1 MVNLPFFYGL
11 IAWGCDRVFIFSDS
25 RPFIDP
31 KNSQKLRGAL
41 YTKQGIEQGEMM
53 LLDRMLTKRFGE
65 LPSAIEM
72 RLSQASIA
80 DLELWSDRV
89 FKIGK
94 CDRVFIVAR
103 NP

>member
-1 MVNLPFFYGL
+1 MVDLPFFYGL

-31 KNSQKLRGAL
+31 KNSQKRRDAL

-53 LLDRMLTKRFGE
+53 LLRRMLTKRFGE

-72 RLSQASIA
+72 RLTQALIA
-80 DLELWSDRV
+80 DLELWSDRILEAKTLTDV
-89 FKIGK
+89 F
-94 CDRVFIVAR
+94 
-103 NP
+103 N